1 METNLTSLKSKC
13 SIMLFFLNRF
23 CWCASLYFLFIAQFS
38 NSFAF
43 GGTICLTAL
52 TFIYRERY
60 LSFLVI
66 FIIFPK
72 LCYFKTLVFIFYLFP
87 LNVIFLI
94 FLIFFKL
101 ILMGNY
107 FKLVMKILEKLCY
120 CLIIEYHLIIKG
132 DSDVFLKQIFF

>member
-52 TFIYRERY
+52 TSIYRERY

-87 LNVIFLI
+87 LNVI